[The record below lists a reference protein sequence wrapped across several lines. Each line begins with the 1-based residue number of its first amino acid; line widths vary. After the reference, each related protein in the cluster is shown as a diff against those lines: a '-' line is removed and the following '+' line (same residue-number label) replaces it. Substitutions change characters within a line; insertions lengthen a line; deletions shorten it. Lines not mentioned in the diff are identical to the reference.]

1 MKSDADQT
9 RSNLEE
15 SSGDGTLLD
24 SWTPEIAPTKSAA
37 EPSEHSG
44 MKRIRSDSVEFSA
57 LELED
62 RVVISLLFNQHVRI
76 EQIERAWRR
85 MRKLERRGERPHLWR
100 VLSDEPGLERER
112 VFEEAAKV
120 YKFKT
125 TEIGMEDALNCLHE
139 ARTVFSPE
147 QWSRMQAVHLLP
159 VRAESSPEKWTFIT
173 YDPLCHELQILL
185 KSFRFSHTELEYAP
199 EHFTTELITKGDLLR
214 NEYFE
219 RVQDADPVLECE
231 SEVDSTFDEDSL
243 EAEISRS
250 ALVNLFEAALVEA
263 VHKGASDLH
272 IFPNE
277 DGHICIY
284 LRLNGEL
291 ETWYVEE
298 HARPES
304 LIAIIK
310 DRTFN
315 LDRFERESGQ
325 DGSIQR
331 TIDDTLIRF
340 RVSVLPL
347 TQTDSRQKLESI
359 VIRVLDDRKVIP
371 DLESLKL
378 PDEHLTI
385 FRNAIR
391 QPTGLILLT
400 GPTGSGK
407 TTTLYAALQEITS
420 PRRNVL
426 TAEDPV
432 EYIIPGVRQL
442 RISHKL
448 GVGEALRFILRHDPD
463 VVMVGEIRDS
473 LTAELAIQVANTGHL
488 TFSTL
493 HTNDAPSAATR
504 LYMMGIEPFLVAHS
518 INLIVAQ
525 RLINVLC
532 SKCKEES
539 DEDPDILKRL
549 GFSKDETSGVK
560 FQRAGSDPQCSKCE
574 GTGYCGRRAI
584 TEMMRFTEGIK
595 RIIAMTDRFLD
606 EDSIRRQASED
617 GMRTLFDAAKAAVLT
632 GETSVLEMMRA
643 VGTKTL

>member
-1 MKSDADQT
+1 
-9 RSNLEE
+9 
-15 SSGDGTLLD
+15 
-24 SWTPEIAPTKSAA
+24 
-37 EPSEHSG
+37 

-62 RVVISLLFNQHVRI
+62 RVVISLLFNQHVQI

-139 ARTVFSPE
+139 ARTVFSHE

-159 VRAESSPEKWTFIT
+159 VRVENSSEKWTFIT

-277 DGHICIY
+277 DGHICIH

>member
-15 SSGDGTLLD
+15 SSGDGALLD

-44 MKRIRSDSVEFSA
+44 TKRIRSDSVEFSA

-159 VRAESSPEKWTFIT
+159 VRVENSPEKWTFIT

-185 KSFRFSHTELEYAP
+185 KSFRLSHTELEYAP

-219 RVQDADPVLECE
+219 RVQDADSVLECE

-277 DGHICIY
+277 DGHICIH
-284 LRLNGEL
+284 LRINGEL

-315 LDRFERESGQ
+315 LDRFEREIGQ

-378 PDEHLTI
+378 PDEHLKI

-549 GFSKDETSGVK
+549 GFSNDETSGVR
-560 FQRAGSDPQCSKCE
+560 FQRAGSDPHCSKCE